1 MGEIILYHGSN
12 QIVER
17 PELGK
22 GKPYNDYG
30 QGFYCTAHRELA
42 CEWASKNVGVDGFVN
57 EYRLDTTGL
66 TELDLTG
73 YSILHWMTMLV
84 QHRTFTLNNDISVA
98 AKEYLI
104 EHFSID
110 TSGCDIISGYR
121 ADDSY
126 FSFAADFL
134 NNTISIQL
142 LAQAMKL
149 GELGIQHVLV
159 SERAFEQLAF
169 VRADVVNNQE
179 YHARYSNRDNTA
191 RSQYKKSRKNGIV
204 GKDDVFIA
212 DLVRGSVDYGNI
224 RL

>member
-1 MGEIILYHGSN
+1 MSEIILYHGSD

-42 CEWASKNVGVDGFVN
+42 CEWASKTVGVDGFVN

-66 TELDLTG
+66 MELDLTG

-84 QHRTFTLNNDISVA
+84 QHRTFILTNDISVA

-126 FSFAADFL
+126 FSFASDFL

-159 SERAFEQLAF
+159 SERAFEHLTF
-169 VRADVVNNQE
+169 VQAEAVRGRK
-179 YHARYSNRDNTA
+179 YHPLYYKRDSAARARY
-191 RSQYKKSRKNGIV
+191 KELSRAGAV
-204 GKDDVFIA
+204 SKDDVFIA
-212 DLVRGSVDYGNI
+212 DLVRGNVEYGDI